1 MWEYSEK
8 IHFCP
13 GRFAHVAGVL
23 HARNAA
29 GAAAEAHCAARLSG
43 GAGERVFCGA
53 RVFYARCEN
62 GLLVVSH
69 GGEVVIRTDIDT
81 RTLPAADREAL
92 EQGILLSDTE
102 ALAKLLED
110 YGS

>member
-1 MWEYSEK
+1 MLQGFYMLAMQ
-8 IHFCP
+8 
-13 GRFAHVAGVL
+13 R
-23 HARNAA
+23 ARRQKRIALLACLAA
-29 GAAAEAHCAARLSG
+29 LVSAFFAARAYG
-43 GAGERVFCGA
+43 TPGAVPVSA
-53 RVFYARCEN
+53 AVAPYVAQSEN

-69 GGEVVIRTDIDT
+69 GGEVVIRTDIDI

>member
-1 MWEYSEK
+1 MPVS
-8 IHFCP
+8 
-13 GRFAHVAGVL
+13 
-23 HARNAA
+23 
-29 GAAAEAHCAARLSG
+29 AAEAPYVAQS
-43 GAGERVFCGA
+43 
-53 RVFYARCEN
+53 EN

-69 GGEVVIRTDIDT
+69 GGEVVIRTDIDI
-81 RTLPAADREAL
+81 RTLPAADREAI

>member
-1 MWEYSEK
+1 MLQGFYMLAMQ
-8 IHFCP
+8 
-13 GRFAHVAGVL
+13 R
-23 HARNAA
+23 ARRQKRIALLACLAA
-29 GAAAEAHCAARLSG
+29 LVSAFFAARAYFTPDAVPV
-43 GAGERVFCGA
+43 GATEAPYVA
-53 RVFYARCEN
+53 QSEN

-69 GGEVVIRTDIDT
+69 GGEVVIRTDIDI

>member
-1 MWEYSEK
+1 MLQGFYMLAMQRARRQKRIALIACLAALVSA
-8 IHFCP
+8 F
-13 GRFAHVAGVL
+13 FA
-23 HARNAA
+23 ARAYFTPDA
-29 GAAAEAHCAARLSG
+29 VPVSAAEAPYVAQS
-43 GAGERVFCGA
+43 
-53 RVFYARCEN
+53 EN

-69 GGEVVIRTDIDT
+69 GGEVVIRTDIDI

>member
-1 MWEYSEK
+1 MLQGFYMLAMQRARRQKRIALLACLAALVSA
-8 IHFCP
+8 F
-13 GRFAHVAGVL
+13 FAASAYFTPDAVPVSATEAPYVAQ
-23 HARNAA
+23 
-29 GAAAEAHCAARLSG
+29 S
-43 GAGERVFCGA
+43 
-53 RVFYARCEN
+53 EN

-69 GGEVVIRTDIDT
+69 GGEVVIRTDIDI

>member
-1 MWEYSEK
+1 MSQ
-8 IHFCP
+8 
-13 GRFAHVAGVL
+13 
-23 HARNAA
+23 
-29 GAAAEAHCAARLSG
+29 S
-43 GAGERVFCGA
+43 
-53 RVFYARCEN
+53 EN

-69 GGEVVIRTDIDT
+69 GGEVVIRTDIDI